1 VGSQTKV
8 SQIDRDDVRGYART
22 LLDSRNLKETTVRRH
37 IATLKVLFR
46 WMEREELIR
55 LSLFH
60 GMDLSIRI
68 PRLLPRALSA
78 EEMCLLLRRTER
90 EPRGLASQIHHDAR
104 LMHFVVVA
112 LFTTGLRVGELVAV
126 CLADMS
132 ERETAILVRGK
143 GRRERRVFLPGREAR
158 AVLARYLAA
167 RVATCTPI
175 DQLLV
180 TANGVAVTTQYVRK
194 RLRELARSAG
204 IGRRITPHMLR
215 HTAATQLLE
224 AGVDIRFVQ
233 TLLGHTSIA
242 TTQIY
247 AEVRDT
253 ALKARLARAN
263 TLARIRRLR

>member
-1 VGSQTKV
+1 
-8 SQIDRDDVRGYART
+8 
-22 LLDSRNLKETTVRRH
+22 
-37 IATLKVLFR
+37 
-46 WMEREELIR
+46 
-55 LSLFH
+55 
-60 GMDLSIRI
+60 
-68 PRLLPRALSA
+68 
-78 EEMCLLLRRTER
+78 
-90 EPRGLASQIHHDAR
+90 
-104 LMHFVVVA
+104 VVA

-263 TLARIRRLR
+263 MLARIRRLR